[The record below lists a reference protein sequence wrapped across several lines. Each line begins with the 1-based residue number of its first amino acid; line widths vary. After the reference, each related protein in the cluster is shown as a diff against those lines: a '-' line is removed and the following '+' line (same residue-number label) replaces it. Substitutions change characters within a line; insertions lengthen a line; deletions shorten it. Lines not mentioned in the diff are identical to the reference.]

1 MAVDLSF
8 FQSETSQQL
17 RREGR
22 DQGVIEGRNQGLIE
36 GRDQGVIEERAR
48 CVVDILRERGV
59 EVSDSD
65 RARISSCKDEGQLDA
80 WLRRAFTATSV
91 DELRGGSEKVQPA
104 SSAG

>member
-22 DQGVIEGRNQGLIE
+22 DQGVIEGRVQA
-36 GRDQGVIEERAR
+36 RAE
-48 CVVDILRERGV
+48 CIVDILRRRGV
-59 EVSDSD
+59 EVSGSD
-65 RARISSCKDEGQLDA
+65 WERILSGKDEKLLDI
-80 WLRRAFTATSV
+80 WFERAFTATSV
-91 DELRGGSEKVQPA
+91 DELWDAPEAPQPA